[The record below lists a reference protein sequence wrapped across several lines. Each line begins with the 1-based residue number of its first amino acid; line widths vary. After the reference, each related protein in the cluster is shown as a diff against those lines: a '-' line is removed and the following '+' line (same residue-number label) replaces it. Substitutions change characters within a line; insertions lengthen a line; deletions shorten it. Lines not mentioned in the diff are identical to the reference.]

1 MTETKKNENTEAIF
15 DKKESKTNKYEK
27 QAFFRPPLS
36 EIVKDVLYKN
46 NDAKKANPD
55 IEVDEKDKQELASTL
70 EALNDEQSTEVL
82 VKYDPRNSLDYF
94 KQGYSTWARDNSMT
108 YKNQATIASKISFWL
123 GSTLVDPPEKLGLP
137 DYIYYRPMDR
147 MVCFRGHF
155 NPETIGSPL
164 VSKYILYTNKYI
176 IELNKA
182 IANRLALCLL
192 GMTLVL
198 GGGLYITNKVS
209 QTYNSF
215 MQSHKS
221 NEMIAKAQED
231 AKQQLLKDAADL
243 VQKAKNNEI
252 TQDEFIA
259 QKLVL
264 KQREQEINKMVKQ

>member
-1 MTETKKNENTEAIF
+1 MTEIKKNETTDPIF

-36 EIVKDVLYKN
+36 EIVKDVLYKK
-46 NDAKKANPD
+46 NDVKNANPD

-70 EALNDEQSTEVL
+70 EALNDEQATEVL

-108 YKNQATIASKISFWL
+108 YKYYSTFASKVSFWL
-123 GSTLVDPPEKLGLP
+123 GSTLIDPPEKLGLP
-137 DYIYYRPMDR
+137 DYIYYLPMDR
-147 MVCFRGHF
+147 MICFRGHF

-176 IELNKA
+176 IEMKKA
-182 IANRLALCLL
+182 VINRLAVLML
-192 GMTLVL
+192 GMTLAL

-209 QTYNSF
+209 QTYNSI

-221 NEMIAKAQED
+221 NEMIAKTQDD

-243 VQKAKNNEI
+243 VKKAKNNEI
-252 TQDEFIA
+252 TPDEFEA

-264 KQREQEINKMVKQ
+264 KQREQQINNMGKQ